1 MTEPILQHIATDVNY
16 VQDVLQLIQNV
27 ITVVLE
33 KFTVGYFRVKF
44 VHSKIFSSLN
54 WNLQ

>member
-27 ITVVLE
+27 ITVV
-33 KFTVGYFRVKF
+33 
-44 VHSKIFSSLN
+44 
-54 WNLQ
+54 